1 MGHPRL
7 GEMMSRQRLCGDVL
21 LASLNALSAFV
32 FVKFYHSR
40 AAPIKAAESASH
52 ARPATPSFGRALFK
66 EQSQRVACSS
76 NDSVVLWSRLFT
88 ARRHSG
94 RAPSSPKLSCSLAQ
108 IRQAAA

>member
-32 FVKFYHSR
+32 FVKFYRSHV
-40 AAPIKAAESASH
+40 IQTKAAESVWL
-52 ARPATPSFGRALFK
+52 TYRA
-66 EQSQRVACSS
+66 
-76 NDSVVLWSRLFT
+76 SRLPSGEHYLQNNLNALNGRQQSLIKT
-88 ARRHSG
+88 ISSTVAGTRR
-94 RAPSSPKLSCSLAQ
+94 AQPSPKLSCSPAQ